1 MGEGK
6 INLLIYVM
14 NESLYESIESYDPN
28 KFIRNKLLKKWKLI
42 MSIIF
47 CKLDYVQSSCVK
59 HDSSVQFCNVI
70 YPEF

>member
-14 NESLYESIESYDPN
+14 NESYDPN